1 MALTSKEK
9 QARWRER
16 NPGRAEE
23 LQARWRNANK
33 AKIKAKNAKHWASR
47 KDDPDVRRE
56 AVERAVAWQRANKE
70 RRAAIRA
77 SYRARKRQAE
87 GRHSAADIKDILRMQ
102 KGKCAICRI
111 ALPAEYHVDHIIPLR
126 LGGGNGRSNLQLLC
140 ASCNCRKGERDPIE
154 FARSIGRLL

>member
-23 LQARWRNANK
+23 LQARWRN
-33 AKIKAKNAKHWASR
+33 
-47 KDDPDVRRE
+47 
-56 AVERAVAWQRANKE
+56 
-70 RRAAIRA
+70 
-77 SYRARKRQAE
+77 
-87 GRHSAADIKDILRMQ
+87 
-102 KGKCAICRI
+102 

-140 ASCNCRKGERDPIE
+140 ASCNCRKGGRDPIE